1 MLKEL
6 GTLFFLQLLQRY
18 FHLLIIIKKCF
29 SIVRMI
35 LGLTMLLE
43 NIYNI
48 YNIAAIGKMR
58 VMRDEDIGMKG

>member
-1 MLKEL
+1 
-6 GTLFFLQLLQRY
+6 
-18 FHLLIIIKKCF
+18 
-29 SIVRMI
+29 MI